1 MPFRALIDAC
11 WKEKYT
17 AARFTR
23 DLIAGITVGIIAI
36 PLAMALAI
44 GSGVAP
50 QYGLYTAAVAGIVIA
65 LTGGSRFSVSGPT
78 AAFVVILYPVS
89 QQFGLAG
96 LLVATLLSGIFLI
109 LMGLARFGRLIE
121 YIPVSVTLGFTSGIG
136 ITIGTMQIKDFLG
149 LQMAHVPEHYLQKVG
164 ALFMALPTI
173 NVGDAAIGIVTL
185 GILVFWPRLGIR
197 LPGHLPALLAGCAV
211 MGIVNLLG
219 GHVATIG
226 SQFHYVLADGSQGN
240 GIPQLL
246 PQLVLPWDLPNSE
259 FTLTWDSIRTLLP
272 AAFSMAMLGA
282 IESLLCAVVL
292 DGMTGTKHKANS
304 ELVGQGLGN
313 IIAPFFGGITATA
326 AIARSAANVRAG
338 ATSPI
343 SAVIHSIL
351 VILALL
357 VLAPLLSW
365 LPGITA
371 TAAIARSAA
380 NVRAGATSPI
390 SAVIHSILVILALL
404 VLAPLLSW
412 LPLSAMAALLLM
424 VAWNMSEAH
433 KVVDLLRHAPKDDI
447 IVMLL
452 CMSLTVLFDMVIAIS
467 VGIVLASL
475 LFMRRIAR
483 MTRLAPV
490 VVDVPDDV
498 LVLRVIGPLF
508 FAAAEGLF
516 TDLESRLEGKRIVIL
531 KWDAVPVLDAGG
543 LDAFQ
548 RFVKR
553 LPEGCELRVFTDL
566 ESRLEGKRIVIL
578 KWDAVPVL
586 DAGGLDAFQRFV
598 KRLPEGC
605 ELRVCN
611 LEFQPLRTMARAGI
625 QPIPGRLAFFP
636 NRRAAMADL

>member
-1 MPFRALIDAC
+1 MVCSPMNNKVKKLTSFDALPFRALIDAC
-11 WKEKYT
+11 WKEKYSLS
-17 AARFTR
+17 RFTR

-50 QYGLYTAAVAGIVIA
+50 QYGLYTSAVAGIVIA

-96 LLVATLLSGIFLI
+96 LLVATLMSGVFLI
-109 LMGLARFGRLIE
+109 LFGLARFGRLIE
-121 YIPVSVTLGFTSGIG
+121 YIPLSVTLGFTSGIG

-149 LQMAHVPEHYLQKVG
+149 LHLTQVPEHYLQKVG
-164 ALFMALPTI
+164 ALATALPTF
-173 NVGDAAIGIVTL
+173 NPGDAAIGVVTL
-185 GILVFWPRLGIR
+185 GVLIFWPRLGIR

-211 MGIVNLLG
+211 MMVVNLVG

-226 SQFHYVLADGSQGN
+226 SQFHYVLADGTQGN

-246 PQLVLPWDLPNSE
+246 PQLVLPWNMPGSD
-259 FTLTWDSIRTLLP
+259 FTLSWASLQALLP

-292 DGMTGTKHKANS
+292 DGMTGTRHKANG
-304 ELVGQGLGN
+304 ELIGQGLGN
-313 IIAPFFGGITATA
+313 LVAPFFGGITATA

-338 ATSPI
+338 ATSPV
-343 SAVIHSIL
+343 SSVIHALL

-357 VLAPLLSW
+357 
-365 LPGITA
+365 I
-371 TAAIARSAA
+371 
-380 NVRAGATSPI
+380 
-390 SAVIHSILVILALL
+390 
-404 VLAPLLSW
+404 LAPLLSW

-433 KVVDLLRHAPKDDI
+433 KVVNLLRTGPKDDI
-447 IVMLL
+447 IVLL
-452 CMSLTVLFDMVIAIS
+452 ICMSLTVLFDMVIAIS

-490 VVDVPDDV
+490 NVEVPEDV

-508 FAAAEGLF
+508 FAAADSLF
-516 TDLESRLEGKRIVIL
+516 TDLATRCTGKRIVVL
-531 KWDAVPVLDAGG
+531 KCDAVPVLDAGG
-543 LDAFQ
+543 LDAFK
-548 RFVKR
+548 RFVER
-553 LPEGCELRVFTDL
+553 LPVGCELRV
-566 ESRLEGKRIVIL
+566 S
-578 KWDAVPVL
+578 
-586 DAGGLDAFQRFV
+586 
-598 KRLPEGC
+598 
-605 ELRVCN
+605 N

-625 QPIPGRLAFFP
+625 KPIEGRLSFYP
-636 NRRAAMADL
+636 DKNAALADV

>member
-1 MPFRALIDAC
+1 MKTVKKLTSFDALPFRALIDAC
-11 WKEKYT
+11 WKEKYSLS
-17 AARFTR
+17 RFTR

-50 QYGLYTAAVAGIVIA
+50 QYGLYTSAVAGIVIA

-96 LLVATLLSGIFLI
+96 LLVATLMSGVFLI
-109 LMGLARFGRLIE
+109 LFGLARFGRLIE
-121 YIPVSVTLGFTSGIG
+121 YIPLSVTLGFTSGIG

-149 LQMAHVPEHYLQKVG
+149 LHLTQVPEHYLQKVG
-164 ALFMALPTI
+164 ALAGALPTL
-173 NVGDAAIGIVTL
+173 NPGDAAIGVVTL
-185 GILVFWPRLGIR
+185 GTLIFWPRLGIR

-211 MGIVNLLG
+211 MVVVNLAG

-226 SQFHYVLADGSQGN
+226 SQFHYVLADGTRGN

-246 PQLVLPWDLPNSE
+246 PQLVLPWDMPGSD
-259 FTLTWDSIRTLLP
+259 FTLSWASLRALLP

-292 DGMTGTKHKANS
+292 DGMTGTRHKANG
-304 ELVGQGLGN
+304 ELIGQGLGN
-313 IIAPFFGGITATA
+313 LVAPFFGGITATA

-338 ATSPI
+338 ATSPV
-343 SAVIHSIL
+343 SSVIHALL

-357 VLAPLLSW
+357 
-365 LPGITA
+365 I
-371 TAAIARSAA
+371 
-380 NVRAGATSPI
+380 
-390 SAVIHSILVILALL
+390 
-404 VLAPLLSW
+404 LAPLLSW

-433 KVVDLLRHAPKDDI
+433 KVVNLLRTGPQDDI

-483 MTRLAPV
+483 MTRLATV
-490 VVDVPDDV
+490 NVEVPEDV

-508 FAAAEGLF
+508 FAAADSLF
-516 TDLESRLEGKRIVIL
+516 TDLATRCVGKRIVVL
-531 KWDAVPVLDAGG
+531 KCDAVPVLDAGG
-543 LDAFQ
+543 LDAFK
-548 RFVKR
+548 RFVER
-553 LPEGCELRVFTDL
+553 LPEGCELRV
-566 ESRLEGKRIVIL
+566 S
-578 KWDAVPVL
+578 
-586 DAGGLDAFQRFV
+586 
-598 KRLPEGC
+598 
-605 ELRVCN
+605 N
-611 LEFQPLRTMARAGI
+611 LEFQPLRTMARACI
-625 QPIPGRLAFFP
+625 KPIEGRLSFYP
-636 NRRAAMADL
+636 DKNAALADL

>member
-1 MPFRALIDAC
+1 MLSILIIHEINGLRLNEMKTVKKLTSFDALPFRALIDAC
-11 WKEKYT
+11 WKEKYSLS
-17 AARFTR
+17 RFTR

-50 QYGLYTAAVAGIVIA
+50 QYGLYTSAVAGIVIA

-96 LLVATLLSGIFLI
+96 LLVATLMSGVFLI
-109 LMGLARFGRLIE
+109 LFGLARFGRLIE
-121 YIPVSVTLGFTSGIG
+121 YIPLSVTLGFTSGIG
-136 ITIGTMQIKDFLG
+136 ITIATMQIKDFLG
-149 LQMAHVPEHYLQKVG
+149 LQLTQVPEHYLQKVG
-164 ALFMALPTI
+164 ALAGALPI
-173 NVGDAAIGIVTL
+173 LNPGDAAIGVVTL
-185 GILVFWPRLGIR
+185 GTLIFWPRLGIR

-211 MGIVNLLG
+211 MVVVNLAG

-226 SQFHYVLADGSQGN
+226 SQFHYVLADGTHGN

-246 PQLVLPWDLPNSE
+246 PGSD
-259 FTLTWDSIRTLLP
+259 FTLSWDSLRALLP

-292 DGMTGTKHKANS
+292 DGMTGTRHKANG
-304 ELVGQGLGN
+304 ELIGQGLGN
-313 IIAPFFGGITATA
+313 LVAPFFGGITATA

-338 ATSPI
+338 ATSPV
-343 SAVIHSIL
+343 SSVIHALL

-357 VLAPLLSW
+357 
-365 LPGITA
+365 I
-371 TAAIARSAA
+371 
-380 NVRAGATSPI
+380 
-390 SAVIHSILVILALL
+390 
-404 VLAPLLSW
+404 LAPLLSW

-433 KVVDLLRHAPKDDI
+433 KVVNLLRTGPQDDI

-467 VGIVLASL
+467 VGILLASL

-483 MTRLAPV
+483 MTRLATV
-490 VVDVPDDV
+490 NVEVPEDV

-508 FAAAEGLF
+508 FAAADSLF
-516 TDLESRLEGKRIVIL
+516 TDLATRCVGKRIVVL
-531 KWDAVPVLDAGG
+531 KCDAVPVLDAGG
-543 LDAFQ
+543 LDAFK
-548 RFVKR
+548 RFVER
-553 LPEGCELRVFTDL
+553 LPEGCELRV
-566 ESRLEGKRIVIL
+566 S
-578 KWDAVPVL
+578 
-586 DAGGLDAFQRFV
+586 
-598 KRLPEGC
+598 
-605 ELRVCN
+605 N

-625 QPIPGRLAFFP
+625 KPIEGRLSFYP
-636 NRRAAMADL
+636 DKAAALADL

>member
-17 AARFTR
+17 SARFTR

-44 GSGVAP
+44 GSGVPP
-50 QYGLYTAAVAGIVIA
+50 QYGLYTSAVAGIVIA

-96 LLVATLLSGIFLI
+96 LLVATLMSGIFLI
-109 LMGLARFGRLIE
+109 LFGLARFGRLIE
-121 YIPVSVTLGFTSGIG
+121 YIPLSVTLGFTSGIG

-149 LQMAHVPEHYLQKVG
+149 LQMPHVPEHYLQKVA
-164 ALFMALPTI
+164 ALAMALPTI
-173 NVGDAAIGIVTL
+173 NVGDAAIGVVTL
-185 GILVFWPRLGIR
+185 GILILWPRLGIR
-197 LPGHLPALLAGCAV
+197 LPGHLPALLGGCA
-211 MGIVNLLG
+211 VNLLG
-219 GHVATIG
+219 GDVATIG
-226 SQFHYVLADGSQGN
+226 SQFHYQLADGTQGN

-246 PQLVLPWDLPNSE
+246 PQLVLPWDMPGSN
-259 FTLTWDSIRTLLP
+259 FTLSWASLQALLP

-304 ELVGQGLGN
+304 ELIGQGLGN
-313 IIAPFFGGITATA
+313 IVAPFFGGITATA

-338 ATSPI
+338 ATSPVA
-343 SAVIHSIL
+343 AVIHALL

-357 VLAPLLSW
+357 
-365 LPGITA
+365 I
-371 TAAIARSAA
+371 
-380 NVRAGATSPI
+380 
-390 SAVIHSILVILALL
+390 
-404 VLAPLLSW
+404 LAPLLSW

-433 KVVDLLRHAPKDDI
+433 KVINLLRHAPKDDI
-447 IVMLL
+447 VVMLM

-483 MTRLAPV
+483 MTHLAPV
-490 VVDVPDDV
+490 NVEVPDDV

-516 TDLESRLEGKRIVIL
+516 NDLETRIAGKRIVVL

-548 RFVKR
+548 RFVNK
-553 LPEGCELRVFTDL
+553 LPEGCELRV
-566 ESRLEGKRIVIL
+566 S
-578 KWDAVPVL
+578 
-586 DAGGLDAFQRFV
+586 
-598 KRLPEGC
+598 
-605 ELRVCN
+605 N
-611 LEFQPLRTMARAGI
+611 LEFQPLRTLARAGVK
-625 QPIPGRLAFFP
+625 PLPGRLSFYP
-636 NRRAAMADL
+636 DRQAALADL

>member
-1 MPFRALIDAC
+1 MKKLTSFDALPFRALIDAC
-11 WKEKYT
+11 WKEKYSLS
-17 AARFTR
+17 RFTR

-50 QYGLYTAAVAGIVIA
+50 QYGLYTSAVAGIVIA

-96 LLVATLLSGIFLI
+96 LLVATLMSGVFLI
-109 LMGLARFGRLIE
+109 LFGLARFGRLIE
-121 YIPVSVTLGFTSGIG
+121 YIPLSVTLGFTSGIG

-149 LQMAHVPEHYLQKVG
+149 LHLTQVPEHYLQKVG
-164 ALFMALPTI
+164 ALATALPTF
-173 NVGDAAIGIVTL
+173 NPGDAAIGVVTL
-185 GILVFWPRLGIR
+185 GVLIFWPRLGIR

-211 MGIVNLLG
+211 MMVVNLVG

-226 SQFHYVLADGSQGN
+226 SQFHYVLADGTQGN

-246 PQLVLPWDLPNSE
+246 PQLVLPWNMPGSD
-259 FTLTWDSIRTLLP
+259 FTLSWASLQALLP

-292 DGMTGTKHKANS
+292 DGMTGTRHKANG
-304 ELVGQGLGN
+304 ELIGQGLGN
-313 IIAPFFGGITATA
+313 LVAPFFGGITATA

-338 ATSPI
+338 ATSPV
-343 SAVIHSIL
+343 SSVIHALL

-357 VLAPLLSW
+357 
-365 LPGITA
+365 I
-371 TAAIARSAA
+371 
-380 NVRAGATSPI
+380 
-390 SAVIHSILVILALL
+390 
-404 VLAPLLSW
+404 LAPLLSW

-433 KVVDLLRHAPKDDI
+433 KVVNLLRTGPKDDI
-447 IVMLL
+447 IVLL
-452 CMSLTVLFDMVIAIS
+452 ICMSLTVLFDMVIAIS

-490 VVDVPDDV
+490 NVEVPEDV

-508 FAAAEGLF
+508 FAAADSLF
-516 TDLESRLEGKRIVIL
+516 SDLATRCAGKRIVVL
-531 KWDAVPVLDAGG
+531 KCDAVPVLDAGG
-543 LDAFQ
+543 LDAFK
-548 RFVKR
+548 RFVER
-553 LPEGCELRVFTDL
+553 LPEGCELRV
-566 ESRLEGKRIVIL
+566 S
-578 KWDAVPVL
+578 
-586 DAGGLDAFQRFV
+586 
-598 KRLPEGC
+598 
-605 ELRVCN
+605 N

-625 QPIPGRLAFFP
+625 KPIEGRLSFYP
-636 NRRAAMADL
+636 DKNAALADV

>member
-1 MPFRALIDAC
+1 
-11 WKEKYT
+11 
-17 AARFTR
+17 
-23 DLIAGITVGIIAI
+23 
-36 PLAMALAI
+36 
-44 GSGVAP
+44 
-50 QYGLYTAAVAGIVIA
+50 
-65 LTGGSRFSVSGPT
+65 
-78 AAFVVILYPVS
+78 
-89 QQFGLAG
+89 
-96 LLVATLLSGIFLI
+96 
-109 LMGLARFGRLIE
+109 MGLARFGRLIE

-365 LPGITA
+365 LP
-371 TAAIARSAA
+371 
-380 NVRAGATSPI
+380 
-390 SAVIHSILVILALL
+390 
-404 VLAPLLSW
+404 
-412 LPLSAMAALLLM
+412 LSAMAALLLM

-490 VVDVPDDV
+490 AVDVPDDV

-553 LPEGCELRVFTDL
+553 LPEGCELRV
-566 ESRLEGKRIVIL
+566 
-578 KWDAVPVL
+578 
-586 DAGGLDAFQRFV
+586 
-598 KRLPEGC
+598 
-605 ELRVCN
+605 CN
-611 LEFQPLRTMARAGI
+611 VEFQPLRTMARAGI
-625 QPIPGRLAFFP
+625 QPIPGRLAFFL
-636 NRRAAMADL
+636 NVARRWRIYKYEIDQSAQTDWSANCIIC